1 MMTKT
6 NARVE
11 RAVAI
16 ANAIALSVRELGSVP
31 SGHVYAA
38 YMGEINL
45 DVYNYLVDSMVK
57 AGLIRKS
64 GNVLTW
70 CGESIVAG

>member
-16 ANAIALSVRELGSVP
+16 ANEMATVVRHVGSMP
-31 SGHVYAA
+31 SGHLYAQ

-45 DVYNYLVDSMVK
+45 DVYNYLVDSMVRS
-57 AGLIRKS
+57 GLIRKS

-70 CGESIVAG
+70 CGEALVAG